1 MQKLLSQVLNFIFIF
16 SFVFFFFFKVDK
28 WNTSGWPAIPA
39 TQETTNSPIYGTV
52 TECQLWIANIAA
64 PREIYI
70 EDVMTTLSNFFNGH
84 LPPLTVTKDGTLRDC
99 KINQHGI
106 PTGDCYTL
114 QCFGS
119 FTEPPKPVCLRPNSK
134 CNYVNPDQG
143 LPCCYGGC
151 SCCCVFWFVKWQS
164 SA

>member
-1 MQKLLSQVLNFIFIF
+1 MN
-16 SFVFFFFFKVDK
+16 K
-28 WNTSGWPAIPA
+28 WNTSGWPSIPA

-52 TECQLWIANIAA
+52 TECQFWIANIAA

-70 EDVMTTLSNFFNGH
+70 EDVMTTLNNFFNGH
-84 LPPLTVTKDGTLRDC
+84 LPPLTVTKDGTSRDC
-99 KINQHGI
+99 KINPHGI

-119 FTEPPKPVCLRPNSK
+119 FTEVPKPVCAIPGAK

-151 SCCCVFWFVKWQS
+151 SNVHSPTPGLCISV
-164 SA
+164 